1 VSINTGQTMNR
12 MLMIQLKE
20 EATAL
25 IEAIEKAVN

>member
-1 VSINTGQTMNR
+1 MTR